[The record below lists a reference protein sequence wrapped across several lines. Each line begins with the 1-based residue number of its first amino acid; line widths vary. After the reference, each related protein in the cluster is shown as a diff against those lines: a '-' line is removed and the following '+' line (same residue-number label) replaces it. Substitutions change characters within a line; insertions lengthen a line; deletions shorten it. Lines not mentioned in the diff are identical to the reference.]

1 VTGTRIVYLDY
12 AATTPVDP
20 AVAHAMAMSLGVD
33 GDFGDF
39 GNPASATHAFGVR
52 AAMHV
57 ERARAQVA
65 TLIGADPDEIVFAS
79 GATES
84 INLAILGVARANT
97 ARGRHIVTSRIEHK
111 AVLDSCKRLEKEGFT
126 VTYLTPDLHG
136 YLDPRQVREALR
148 ADTVLVSL
156 MHTNNEIGVML
167 DLTAVADVCQ
177 QRGVLFHTDAAQS
190 AGKVALDVHAAGVDL
205 LSFTAHKMYGPKGV
219 GALYV
224 QRSRRGYVEPVTF
237 GGGHE
242 RGLRSGTLAT
252 HQLVGFGAACEMA
265 GRVREQDSER
275 ISRLRDRLWAGIEA
289 LGGVHL
295 NGVRET
301 GLGAGGRPQPQSI
314 AGILNVSFEGV
325 EGESLVTALPRLAV
339 STGSACNSASGDPS
353 YVLRAVGRDTQLA
366 QSSLRFSLGR
376 FTTEEDIDEAIAAT
390 RQAVLRLRAV
400 SPVVVA
406 GSNRG
411 PATGQTNADD
421 AGDDLAVDGPSDAPG
436 LGSLSPLA
444 RRYFLELP
452 LGGALPPGTLPR
464 AAGASQSG
472 SAPGAQG
479 PTVVSGEAG
488 GPGTEAW
495 VRFDL
500 LVADGIVK
508 DARFKSY
515 GCPHTLGVAS
525 WLTGQLAGRRRDDLV
540 PGSPAGWA
548 EALAVPAEKLGRLL
562 TVEDALR
569 ACAREWP

>member
-1 VTGTRIVYLDY
+1 VTGPPSNPAGPARIIYLDY

-20 AVAHAMAMSLGVD
+20 GVARAMAASLGAN

-39 GNPASATHAFGVR
+39 GNPASTTHAFGAR

-65 TLIGADPDEIVFAS
+65 ALIGADPDEMVLTS

-126 VTYLTPDLHG
+126 VTYLTPDRRG
-136 YLDPRQVREALR
+136 YLDPQQVREAIR
-148 ADTVLVSL
+148 ADTVIVSL

-167 DLTAVADVCQ
+167 DLAAVADVCRE
-177 QRGVLFHTDAAQS
+177 RGVLFHSDAAQS
-190 AGKVALDVHAAGVDL
+190 AGKVPLDVHASEVDL

-224 QRSRRGYVEPVTF
+224 RRARRGYLEPVSF

-252 HQLVGFGAACEMA
+252 HQVVGFGVACEIA
-265 GRVREQDSER
+265 GRMREQDYDR

-289 LGGVHL
+289 LGGVQL
-295 NGVRET
+295 NGASEIGT
-301 GLGAGGRPQPQSI
+301 GSGARAQATP
-314 AGILNVSFEGV
+314 GILNVSFEGV

-339 STGSACNSASGDPS
+339 STGSACNSASSDPS
-353 YVLRAVGRDTQLA
+353 YVLRALGRDPQLA
-366 QSSLRFSLGR
+366 QSSLRFSFGR
-376 FTTEEDIDEAIAAT
+376 FTTDQDIDEAIAAVQ
-390 RQAVLRLRAV
+390 RAVRRLRAV
-400 SPVVVA
+400 SPVKVA
-406 GSNRG
+406 GSSPGLAINYYG
-411 PATGQTNADD
+411 E
-421 AGDDLAVDGPSDAPG
+421 GDGEAPG
-436 LGSLSPLA
+436 LAALSPLA
-444 RRYFLELP
+444 RQHFLELP
-452 LGGALPPGTLPR
+452 GGGDLPPR
-464 AAGASQSG
+464 AGIGEGATDAPAGQ
-472 SAPGAQG
+472 
-479 PTVVSGEAG
+479 TVVSGEAG
-488 GPGTEAW
+488 RPGADAW
-495 VRFDL
+495 VRFEL
-500 LVADGIVK
+500 LIAGGIVK

-515 GCPHTLGVAS
+515 GCPHTLAVAS
-525 WLTGQLAGRRRDDLV
+525 WLTGQLVGRRRDDGV
-540 PGSPAGWA
+540 PGEPAGWA

-569 ACAREWP
+569 ACLRQGP